1 MEICK
6 KINQKYLNENP
17 SKNAILI
24 DYNGIKIE
32 YTSNQ
37 YKAVPEGYKPT
48 EEEKEL
54 EYKGIIQIEYGS
66 EETKVSQN
74 QSVTW
79 YEDGISYCILNR
91 DYTELS

>member
-1 MEICK
+1 MK
-6 KINQKYLNENP
+6 KKL
-17 SKNAILI
+17 
-24 DYNGIKIE
+24 
-32 YTSNQ
+32 
-37 YKAVPEGYKPT
+37 EG
-48 EEEKEL
+48 
-54 EYKGIIQIEYGS
+54 KGILQIGYGS